1 MGLRA
6 DILGESISGS
16 VFGMF
21 LGQRS
26 SISNNEFT

>member
-1 MGLRA
+1 MGLRV
-6 DILGESISGS
+6 DVHGESILGS